1 MSLVPSRRC
10 LALLGALLLLPLSP
24 LSPLSTSPAS
34 ALDLEW
40 ADSQAE
46 DVAAKTADALLVR
59 PLSCLRFV
67 ASVVL
72 FVPAAI
78 VALPGGG
85 DNVKEVYDTLV
96 ESSVDYAFR
105 RKLGEL

>member
-1 MSLVPSRRC
+1 MSLVLSRRR
-10 LALLGALLLLPLSP
+10 LALLGALLLLPLSA
-24 LSPLSTSPAS
+24 LSTSPAS

-40 ADSQAE
+40 ADSRAE
-46 DVAAKTADALLVR
+46 GVAAKTADALLVR

-85 DNVKEVYDTLV
+85 DNVREVYDTLV
-96 ESSVDYAFR
+96 DSSVDYAFR